1 MSMVHEQPVMVLGL
15 GLWSPELHT
24 AATAMHIFCGVFW
37 LGWMVF
43 MFGVLRPVATRAVPE
58 RAAQLQG
65 EVQQKIRRIVFWLI
79 PTIMLTG
86 LYNMAYLGLLDVGA
100 LLHTSRGHRM
110 LAKLWAATVLFGV
123 YYTAPFLLRA
133 SHARHGDPDASH
145 DPADCHGNP
154 DPLIQKV
161 SVVLHVLAFV
171 SGVTAAYL
179 GVSLGA

>member
-1 MSMVHEQPVMVLGL
+1 MRCGL
-15 GLWSPELHT
+15 GLWSPYVHFVVT
-24 AATAMHIFCGVFW
+24 AVHIFCGVFW

-43 MFGVLRPVATRAVPE
+43 MFGILRPAVTRVTPD
-58 RAAQLQG
+58 RADELQG
-65 EVQQKIRRIVFWLI
+65 QIQQRIRRIVFWLI
-79 PTIMLTG
+79 PTIVLTG

-110 LAKLWAATVLFGV
+110 VAKLGAATVLFGV
-123 YYTAPFLLRA
+123 YYTAPFLLRG
-133 SHARHGDPDASH
+133 SHAQHGTPNASC
-145 DPADCHGNP
+145 DPAECHGNP

-161 SVVLHVLAFV
+161 SVVLHILAFA

>member
-1 MSMVHEQPVMVLGL
+1 MFVGL
-15 GLWSPELHT
+15 GLWSPYVHFVVTALHV
-24 AATAMHIFCGVFW
+24 FCGVFW

-43 MFGVLRPVATRAVPE
+43 MFGILRPVAARVAPD
-58 RAAQLQG
+58 RAADLQG
-65 EVQQKIRRIVFWLI
+65 QIQQRIRRIVFWLI
-79 PTIMLTG
+79 PTIVATG
-86 LYNMAYLGLLDVGA
+86 LYNMAYHGLLDWT
-100 LLHTSRGHRM
+100 LLTQTGRGHRM
-110 LAKLWAATVLFGV
+110 LTKLGAAGVLFGV

-133 SHARHGDPDASH
+133 SHARHGDPDASQ

-161 SVVLHVLAFV
+161 SVILHVLAFA

>member
-1 MSMVHEQPVMVLGL
+1 MLYGL
-15 GLWSPELHT
+15 GLWSPYMHFVVT
-24 AATAMHIFCGVFW
+24 AIHIFCGVFW

-43 MFGVLRPVATRAVPE
+43 MFGILRPVAVRVTPDQ
-58 RAAQLQG
+58 AAELQG
-65 EVQQKIRRIVFWLI
+65 QIQQRIRRTVFWLI
-79 PTIMLTG
+79 PTILLTG
-86 LYNMAYLGLLDVGA
+86 LYNMAYLGLLDVEA
-100 LLHTSRGHRM
+100 LLYTSRGRRM
-110 LAKLWAATVLFGV
+110 LAKLGAATVLFGV
-123 YYTAPFLLRA
+123 YYTAPFLLRV

-161 SVVLHVLAFV
+161 SAVLHILAFA

>member
-1 MSMVHEQPVMVLGL
+1 MLVALGIWTPPVHFAVTA
-15 GLWSPELHT
+15 LHV
-24 AATAMHIFCGVFW
+24 FCGVFW

-43 MFGVLRPVATRAVPE
+43 MFGILRPVVMRVIPD
-58 RAAQLQG
+58 RAAELQG
-65 EVQQKIRRIVFWLI
+65 RIQQRIRRIVFWLI
-79 PTIMLTG
+79 PTILLTG

-110 LAKLWAATVLFGV
+110 LAKLGAAGVLFGV
-123 YYTAPFLLRA
+123 YYAAPFLLHA
-133 SHARHGDPDASH
+133 SHARHGDPDSSH

-154 DPLIQKV
+154 EPLIKKV
-161 SVVLHVLAFV
+161 SVVLHILAFA

>member
-1 MSMVHEQPVMVLGL
+1 MLYGL
-15 GLWSPELHT
+15 GLWSPEVHFV
-24 AATAMHIFCGVFW
+24 ATAVHIFCGVFW

-43 MFGVLRPVATRAVPE
+43 MFGILRPVATQVAPE
-58 RAAQLQG
+58 RAAELQG
-65 EVQQKIRRIVFWLI
+65 QIQQRIRRIVFWLI
-79 PTIMLTG
+79 PTIVGTG

-100 LLHTSRGHRM
+100 LLNTSRGHRM
-110 LAKLWAATVLFGV
+110 IVKLGAAGVLFGV
-123 YYTAPFLLRA
+123 YYTAPLFLRA
-133 SHARHGDPDASH
+133 SHARHGDPDVPH

-161 SVVLHVLAFV
+161 SVGLHILAFA

>member
-1 MSMVHEQPVMVLGL
+1 MLFGL
-15 GLWSPELHT
+15 GLWSPHVHFVVT
-24 AATAMHIFCGVFW
+24 AVHVFCGVFW

-43 MFGVLRPVATRAVPE
+43 MFGILRPVVTRVTPD
-58 RAAQLQG
+58 RAAELQG
-65 EVQQKIRRIVFWLI
+65 QIQQRIRRIVFWLI
-79 PTIMLTG
+79 PTILLTG

-110 LAKLWAATVLFGV
+110 LTKLGAATILFGV

-133 SHARHGDPDASH
+133 SHDETGNH

-154 DPLIQKV
+154 DPIIQKV
-161 SVVLHVLAFV
+161 SVVLHILAFA

>member
-1 MSMVHEQPVMVLGL
+1 MLYGL
-15 GLWSPELHT
+15 GLWSPEVHT
-24 AATAMHIFCGVFW
+24 VATAVHIFCGVFW

-43 MFGVLRPVATRAVPE
+43 MFGILRPVVTRVTPDRAVE
-58 RAAQLQG
+58 LQG
-65 EVQQKIRRIVFWLI
+65 EIQQRIRRIVFWLI
-79 PTIMLTG
+79 PTILLTG

-110 LAKLWAATVLFGV
+110 LTKLGAATVLFGV

-133 SHARHGDPDASH
+133 SHARHGDLDAPG

-161 SVVLHVLAFV
+161 SVVLHILAFA

>member
-1 MSMVHEQPVMVLGL
+1 MLFGL
-15 GLWSPELHT
+15 GLWSPDVHFVVT
-24 AATAMHIFCGVFW
+24 AVHIFCGVFW

-43 MFGVLRPVATRAVPE
+43 MFGILRPVATRVIPD
-58 RAAQLQG
+58 RAAELQG
-65 EVQQKIRRIVFWLI
+65 RVQQRIRRIVFWLI
-79 PTIMLTG
+79 PTILLTG

-110 LAKLWAATVLFGV
+110 LAKLGAATVLFGV
-123 YYTAPFLLRA
+123 YYAAPFLLRA
-133 SHARHGDPDASH
+133 SHARHGDPDGSH

-161 SVVLHVLAFV
+161 SVVLHILAFA

-179 GVSLGA
+179 GVALGA